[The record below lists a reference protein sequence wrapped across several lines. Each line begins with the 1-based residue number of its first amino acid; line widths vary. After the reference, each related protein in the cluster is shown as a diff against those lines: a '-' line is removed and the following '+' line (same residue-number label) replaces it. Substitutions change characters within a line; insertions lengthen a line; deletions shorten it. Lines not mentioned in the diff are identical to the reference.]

1 VSVRI
6 EEYTGNRTAPDVRAW
21 AQEQGL
27 TVGARGALPAQ
38 VVQAYAKAHRL
49 RRKPAKAAA

>member
-21 AQEQGL
+21 AQEQGF
-27 TVGARGALPAQ
+27 TVGARGALPTQ